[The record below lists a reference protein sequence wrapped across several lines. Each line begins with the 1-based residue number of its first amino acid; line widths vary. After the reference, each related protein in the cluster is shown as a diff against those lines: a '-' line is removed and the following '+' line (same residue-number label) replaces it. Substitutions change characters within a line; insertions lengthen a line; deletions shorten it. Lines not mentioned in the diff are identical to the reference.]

1 MSLKKTGV
9 GQVRVEYYKLAKV
22 LAKYSQLLEG
32 NWSENVALK
41 RNTNQKHVKVAIYGY
56 RNRSTVSLAVLHT

>member
-9 GQVRVEYYKLAKV
+9 AQVRVEYYKLAKV

-41 RNTNQKHVKVAIYGY
+41 RNTNQKHVKVAIYG
-56 RNRSTVSLAVLHT
+56 